1 MLSAFARAFYATLIA
16 AVSMAVAAEPELG
29 ALVDLYK
36 DFHAHPELSL
46 KETRSASRIAER
58 FRAAGLTVTEGVGG
72 HGVVGVLKNGAGPTV
87 LIRGDMDALPVTEK
101 TGLDYASE
109 VTVLRDDGT
118 TAGVMHACGHDVH
131 MTVLV
136 GTVERLA
143 RTADAWRGTLVAIAQ
158 PAEEIGAG
166 ARAMLADGLFRRF
179 PRPDYN
185 LALHVSSD
193 MAAGTLGY
201 TSGYATA
208 NVDSVDVIVHGVGG
222 HGAWPS
228 SAKDPVVLAANIVT
242 GLQTL
247 VSRTVHPLDPA
258 VVTVGAIH
266 GGTKR
271 NIIPDRVDLALTVR
285 SYSDEVRAQLIDGIA
300 RVAHGEA
307 LAFGIPEDLLP
318 EVVTKDNYTPAGYN
332 DPALVERIVEVFETA
347 FGADNVVEKD
357 PTMGGED
364 FARYGRE
371 GIPSMMFRLGA
382 ALAARV
388 ARHEAGEGP
397 LPSLH
402 SPTFFPDPEPTIA
415 TGVEAM
421 TLAAQSL
428 FEKPE

>member
-382 ALAARV
+382 APAARV